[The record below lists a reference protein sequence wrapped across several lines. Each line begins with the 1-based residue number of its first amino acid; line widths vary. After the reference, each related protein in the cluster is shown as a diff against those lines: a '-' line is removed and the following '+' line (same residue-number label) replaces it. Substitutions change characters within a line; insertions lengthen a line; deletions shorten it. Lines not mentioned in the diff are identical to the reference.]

1 MDVVGDPSSRALLGT
16 RRDDVRRHLRLLSLS
31 LLDVVVCAMGFVDRH
46 ERVRT
51 DKSLTLNNL
60 KLSTFSGRER
70 KLLKSFAKE
79 DHFSKQNKH
88 KECVARLRP
97 QPAPALRSVSSTR
110 VARCALCCIVA
121 DFHFL
126 YNDGW
131 KCFGKTNNLSLAR
144 RGVAPNKTSSSLRP
158 GSCYPSP
165 IATPPVCPFRRHT
178 GRFSHPTH
186 PRVPAS
192 IATSPVGRFLR
203 CHWRQ
208 QAVNTHPCPNRSRAD
223 GPTLKLPS
231 ALNQPHEYSSLYPT
245 GSRAP

>member
-1 MDVVGDPSSRALLGT
+1 VGE
-16 RRDDVRRHLRLLSLS
+16 RREEGNDDKGKANPRRK
-31 LLDVVVCAMGFVDRH
+31 
-46 ERVRT
+46 E
-51 DKSLTLNNL
+51 KI
-60 KLSTFSGRER
+60 GREAPQ
-70 KLLKSFAKE
+70 SFARSF
-79 DHFSKQNKH
+79 HKQTKQTNTKQ
-88 KECVARLRP
+88 CVARLRP

-192 IATSPVGRFLR
+192 IAAPPVG
-203 CHWRQ
+203 
-208 QAVNTHPCPNRSRAD
+208 
-223 GPTLKLPS
+223 
-231 ALNQPHEYSSLYPT
+231 
-245 GSRAP
+245 